1 MTDPRY
7 PGTAREQLER
17 RVRMQHEAAD
27 PSFPRPPRLPR
38 IDESSHGP
46 HPSRIKRWHEV
57 VAALVFFA
65 GLVVTTVLWF
75 DSRASK
81 ADLKIQADIQT
92 VAYDG
97 LAKQLSAQDK
107 ELAVL
112 KQAFADQV
120 ETNKRVLE
128 IMQGW
133 NNTAADHGKPTPFP
147 FKGLR
152 APTP

>member
-7 PGTAREQLER
+7 PGTAREQLDR

-38 IDESSHGP
+38 IDVEEHSARH
-46 HPSRIKRWHEV
+46 SRIKRWHEV

-81 ADLKIQADIQT
+81 QDLKAQADLQAL
-92 VAYDG
+92 AYDG
-97 LAKQLSAQDK
+97 LSKQLSSQDK

-147 FKGLR
+147 FRGMK
-152 APTP
+152 APQ